1 MLDLVSS
8 KLAFTRDARQ
18 LLVAHHDHV
27 AWHATS
33 GASRQLPIR
42 GVHAIAA
49 FGDQLW
55 TVGTA
60 GLERWSFH
68 GRPIGAGVSL
78 VDDAVL
84 VPAFAGPAA
93 AACGNRL
100 WLDDS
105 QQVREV
111 ALADGALPFL
121 GSRTF
126 TVERLRGERVV
137 RLGAASWA
145 LPHGATLLGAAAMF
159 DGAGVVLF
167 VGNGDVTQA
176 WSSTAAGI
184 VRHQIKLPPGRIRLA
199 ARRGIAIVHN
209 GDEIQALDL
218 RYGEHLGTGVVAGED
233 LAIDPDG
240 HYLATL
246 CSSEVRINTLADAFG
261 EHTKRSKK
269 TMGEFD
275 EWLGDTEGVR
285 SLGLDLLDVAGP
297 HLPGAGLMGMIDSGA
312 NLYNDIDKGDYGAA
326 VGDGLGV
333 IDGGLTLAEEFGW
346 DGGDTAGRVV
356 NGLQGGLNTGLG
368 IEKIINGEEYSGE
381 AFEGMHDILEGGGQL
396 AEAYGGDVA
405 MVGKALG
412 VGLDIGDAIAP
423 YVYNDAASKGLHT
436 QEIPEDGIFK
446 PTTGN
451 DTVDWL
457 FGVN

>member
-68 GRPIGAGVSL
+68 GRSIGAGVSIS
-78 VDDAVL
+78 DDTVL

-100 WLDDS
+100 WIDDS
-105 QQVREV
+105 VRVREV

-121 GSRTF
+121 GTRTF
-126 TVERLRGERVV
+126 TVERQRGERVV
-137 RLGAASWA
+137 RLGAASWP

-167 VGNGDVTQA
+167 VARGDVTEA
-176 WSSTAAGI
+176 WSSTAAGV

-199 ARRGIAIVHN
+199 ARRGIAIVHD
-209 GDEIQALDL
+209 GDEIHAVDL

-246 CSSEVRINTLADAFG
+246 CASEVRINTLGDAYA
-261 EHTKRSKK
+261 EHKKRSTK
-269 TMGEFD
+269 TMSEFD

-285 SLGLDLLDVAGP
+285 SLGQDLLGVAGD
-297 HLPGAGLMGMIDSGA
+297 HLPGAGLMKMLDSGA
-312 NLYNDIDKGDYGAA
+312 NLYNDIDQGNYTDAIGS
-326 VGDGLGV
+326 GMGLV
-333 IDGGLTLAEEFGW
+333 DGGFTLADDLGFDVGEGP
-346 DGGDTAGRVV
+346 GQVMNAA
-356 NGLQGGLNTGLG
+356 QGGWNVGSG
-368 IEKIINGEEYSGE
+368 IEKIVNGEEYSGE
-381 AFEGMHDILEGGGQL
+381 AFEGMHDILSGSGQL

-412 VGLDIGDAIAP
+412 VGLDIGDALAP
-423 YVYNDAASKGLHT
+423 YVYGEEIKGQQSQT
-436 QEIPEDGIFK
+436 IPEDGIWK